1 MGAQPAEQ
9 QKQEKLRQSEKK
21 WTQTLIQAGW
31 LIIPSIILER
41 QQGLGLDAT
50 DVNILLHLARH
61 WWTSDNLPYP
71 SKRTIAE
78 CMGIDTSTVRRHLAD
93 MEKRGIIK
101 RLARSSQK
109 YGQQTNKY
117 DLSGLIKA
125 AT

>member
-1 MGAQPAEQ
+1 MDAQPAEQ
-9 QKQEKLRQSEKK
+9 QKLRQSEKK
-21 WTQTLIQAGW
+21 WTPTLIQAGW

-61 WWTSDNLPYP
+61 WWTSEKLPYP

-78 CMGIDTSTVRRHLAD
+78 CMGIDPSTVRRHLAD

-101 RLARSSQK
+101 RVPRSNRK
-109 YGQQTNKY
+109 FGQQTNQY
-117 DLSGLIKA
+117 GV
-125 AT
+125 